1 MDHQMDDIFSAVGT
15 FSTFYPNGYP
25 RCETV
30 KKGLRR
36 LLCDKYRNDTRSF
49 KDKFVH
55 PTSRLLSKLQEQNFP
70 LFLPNGDTNLHI
82 VPPLDKLN
90 IGEYFYQVGHT
101 NPGLLVVKFAKYL
114 NQRGTV
120 EPLQRAKVP
129 DEDHDI
135 AFTKEYFDKVRKEAG
150 PLGDSLLH
158 TIIVLRRPEW
168 SIQRVDAINH
178 LSNACVFLYFGLSI
192 IFTLGFCPTKCMI
205 YECILTQITLLFDW
219 GFIKMY
225 IVLIQKLLLIFK
237 LALLVK

>member
-1 MDHQMDDIFSAVGT
+1 MLEMSAFQSFHGGQFPT
-15 FSTFYPNGYP
+15 LLTPLLKPNFHASNKVSY
-25 RCETV
+25 
-30 KKGLRR
+30 
-36 LLCDKYRNDTRSF
+36 
-49 KDKFVH
+49 
-55 PTSRLLSKLQEQNFP
+55 LSS
-70 LFLPNGDTNLHI
+70 
-82 VPPLDKLN
+82 
-90 IGEYFYQVGHT
+90 QVGHT

-150 PLGDSLLH
+150 PLGDSLLR

-178 LSNACVFLYFGLSI
+178 LSNVRVFLYFGLSV

-205 YECILTQITLLFDW
+205 YVCILTQI
-219 GFIKMY
+219 
-225 IVLIQKLLLIFK
+225 VSP
-237 LALLVK
+237 ALRLSN